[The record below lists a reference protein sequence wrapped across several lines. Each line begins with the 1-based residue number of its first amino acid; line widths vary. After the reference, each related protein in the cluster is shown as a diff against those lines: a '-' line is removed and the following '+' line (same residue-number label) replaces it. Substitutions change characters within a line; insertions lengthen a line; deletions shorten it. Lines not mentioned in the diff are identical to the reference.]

1 MKNLL
6 RGCSQTIAAILA
18 ILFVIVAV
26 IVLMLFNIERGL
38 LRSDLYKDALVENA
52 LYERLPG
59 LLAKQQV
66 HSMTFNPCAEDPS
79 QCEGDGPPGD
89 GEGEGDGQEGGPPD
103 FFKNLSEEDWER
115 LIDGIIP
122 KDWLQTQVEG
132 VLDQIFAVLESGDV
146 ESGVVISMVGL
157 KQHLAG
163 DDGMQAVLEL
173 IRAQPPCTEDEL
185 LVINQLELNMSSAST
200 LLTCNPPPEVLE
212 TFLPGLRP
220 ILDEITSGI
229 RDETNILAVLGEGGA
244 GGIDFGTIGFVRLW
258 IRLSPLLPLVL
269 LLLVTLF
276 GVRSLKGFFLWWG
289 IPLLIVGVIGFGGS
303 LMVPLFV
310 DWGINIYGSSS
321 LPAGFS
327 PEFLTLGFDLV
338 RFVLGSLASA
348 ISRQAAL
355 IGIVGLGFLIASFF
369 AKGRQ
374 PVETIPVT

>member
-38 LRSDLYKDALVENA
+38 LRSELYKDALVENG

-66 HSMTFNPCAEDPS
+66 HSMSYNPCAEDPS
-79 QCEGDGPPGD
+79 QCEGAGPEGD
-89 GEGEGDGQEGGPPD
+89 GDGEGDGQGGGPPE
-103 FFKNLSEEDWER
+103 FFRNLSEEDWER

-132 VLDQIFAVLESGDV
+132 VLDQLFTVLETGDV
-146 ESGVVISMVGL
+146 ESGLVISMVGL

-173 IRAQPPCTEDEL
+173 IRAQPACTEEEL
-185 LVINQLELNMSSAST
+185 LMISQLEINMSSVST
-200 LLTCNPPPEVLE
+200 LLTCNPPPEVLD
-212 TFLPGLRP
+212 TFLPALRP

-229 RDETNILAVLGEGGA
+229 RDETNILDALGEAGTGA
-244 GGIDFGTIGFVRLW
+244 IDFRSIGFTRLV

-289 IPLLIVGVIGFGGS
+289 IPLLIVGVISFSGS
-303 LMVPLFV
+303 LMVPFLI
-310 DWGINIYGSSS
+310 DWGITMYGSAS

-338 RFVLGSLASA
+338 RFVLGSLARA
-348 ISRQAAL
+348 IGRQAAI
-355 IGIVGLGFLIASFF
+355 IGIAGLGFVIASFF
-369 AKGRQ
+369 IKKRE
-374 PVETIPVT
+374 PVESIPLT